1 MKFTTAPLA
10 NLERWKLPT
19 HIVVWLLFCSVLIPV
34 TSSARTVVG
43 PVPSGQFGEAEP
55 QDPRTRPPQTD
66 LETTQDRNQHSREL
80 IRQAELVPIP
90 ALQEYRIGPEDVLRV
105 TVFEAPALNRSLR
118 VSATGEI
125 SMPLLG
131 TVKAA
136 GLTPRELELVL
147 QELLRRT
154 YMKDPHVGIFVSEMQ
169 SHPVSVFGAVERP
182 GVFQLRRTR
191 TLLEVLSM
199 AGGLADDARDTVI
212 VMRGAS
218 FRWTLDQ
225 SHSNQEGN
233 AASSSPAG
241 ETGGGSAV
249 PSPAGEPSGRDTVEI
264 DLGAFLESGD
274 PRYNVPIYAGDIVYV
289 MGSRRRHVY
298 LYGLPG
304 VKERRRRE

>member
-1 MKFTTAPLA
+1 MRIASTSFA
-10 NLERWKLPT
+10 NLERWKSLT
-19 HIVVWLLFCSVLIPV
+19 HIVVWFLFCSVLVPV
-34 TSSARTVVG
+34 SSSARTAVG
-43 PVPSGQFGEAEP
+43 SVLSGQSGEAEP
-55 QDPRTRPPQTD
+55 QDPRTSPPQTD

-80 IRQAELVPIP
+80 LRQAELVPTP

-105 TVFEAPALNRSLR
+105 TVFEAPELNRSLR
-118 VSATGEI
+118 VSASGEI

-154 YMKDPHVGIFVSEMQ
+154 YMKDPHVGVFVSEMQ

-225 SHSNQEGN
+225 NHGNQEGN
-233 AASSSPAG
+233 AASSPSAG
-241 ETGGGSAV
+241 ETGVGAAV
-249 PSPAGEPSGRDTVEI
+249 SSLARELTGKDTVEI

-304 VKERRRRE
+304 GKARRPRE

>member
-1 MKFTTAPLA
+1 
-10 NLERWKLPT
+10 
-19 HIVVWLLFCSVLIPV
+19 
-34 TSSARTVVG
+34 
-43 PVPSGQFGEAEP
+43 
-55 QDPRTRPPQTD
+55 
-66 LETTQDRNQHSREL
+66 
-80 IRQAELVPIP
+80 
-90 ALQEYRIGPEDVLRV
+90 
-105 TVFEAPALNRSLR
+105 
-118 VSATGEI
+118 
-125 SMPLLG
+125 MPLLG
-131 TVKAA
+131 AVKAA

-154 YMKDPHVGIFVSEMQ
+154 YMKDPHVGIFVSELR
-169 SHPVSVFGAVERP
+169 SHPVSVFGAVESP

-199 AGGLADDARDTVI
+199 AGGLADDAQDTVI

-225 SHSNQEGN
+225 NHSNQEGN
-233 AASSSPAG
+233 AASSPSAGGTGGRVAVSSPAR
-241 ETGGGSAV
+241 
-249 PSPAGEPSGRDTVEI
+249 EPTSKDTVEI

-304 VKERRRRE
+304 GKERRRRE

>member
-1 MKFTTAPLA
+1 MKSSLI
-10 NLERWKLPT
+10 NLERRKSLAR
-19 HIVVWLLFCSVLIPV
+19 IAVQLLFCWILIPLCL
-34 TSSARTVVG
+34 SAQTAVR
-43 PVPSGQFGEAEP
+43 PAPSGQSEETGEA
-55 QDPRTRPPQTD
+55 
-66 LETTQDRNQHSREL
+66 TQDRNQHSREL
-80 IRQAELVPIP
+80 LRQADLVPIP

-118 VSATGEI
+118 VSARGEI

-147 QELLRRT
+147 QELFRRT
-154 YMKDPHVGIFVSEMQ
+154 YMKDPHVGIFVSEMR

-218 FRWTLDQ
+218 LRWTPERGRGD
-225 SHSNQEGN
+225 QEGN
-233 AASSSPAG
+233 AASSPSAGGTAGRVAVSSPAR
-241 ETGGGSAV
+241 
-249 PSPAGEPSGRDTVEI
+249 EPTDKDTVEI

-304 VKERRRRE
+304 GKERRPRE